1 MENKKNSIKAIIFD
15 LGGVLIDLNFD
26 ACVNEFKKSLGFE
39 RITEILDKYHQR
51 GIYGDM
57 EEGKISADEFRAAIL
72 RESRKGS
79 TPEMIDRCIDVFLT
93 GMDDYKVDL
102 LKELSGKYDLYIL
115 SNNNPIAMNRSH
127 KLWEEKG
134 LDYKNIFKEEF
145 ISCEMHMLKPGQ
157 EIYLEAIRRTG
168 RKPEEIL
175 FVDDSLS
182 NVEAAKKAGMNA
194 DLYIPGHDLRALIEA
209 WL

>member
-15 LGGVLIDLNFD
+15 LGGVLIDLDFD

-102 LKELSGKYDLYIL
+102 LKELSGKYDL
-115 SNNNPIAMNRSH
+115 
-127 KLWEEKG
+127 
-134 LDYKNIFKEEF
+134 FKEEF